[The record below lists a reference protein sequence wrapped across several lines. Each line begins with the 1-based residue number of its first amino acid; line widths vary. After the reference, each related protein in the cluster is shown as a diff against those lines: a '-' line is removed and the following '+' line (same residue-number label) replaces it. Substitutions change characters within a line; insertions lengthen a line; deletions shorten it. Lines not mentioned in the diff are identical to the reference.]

1 MPTLLQINV
10 TANWGSTGKIAEQIG
25 LLAQQHGWDS
35 YIAYGRN
42 MNPSQ
47 NKLLKIGSMFDV
59 YEHYFENRFFDNEGR
74 ASRRATKKFL
84 IEVDKI
90 KPDIVHLH
98 NIHDHYLNYRL
109 LFRYLAE
116 NKIPIVWTQHDL
128 WSMTGHCA
136 FNLVGCYKWK
146 VQCKDCP
153 VIPFCSL
160 DRSLSGYN
168 SKKDSFTSIE
178 KMTIVPVS
186 EWLGRQV
193 KQSFMGKYPIQ
204 VIKNGI
210 DIDVFRPRTAEC
222 LDKYGLKE
230 VKYVI
235 SVATVWSKAKGLE
248 DFSRIRRILH
258 KDIKIVLVGLSESM
272 IKELPD
278 GIVGIPRTQSQLEL
292 AQLYSG
298 AEALVSLSGSETF
311 GLTIAEALSCGTP
324 AIVYDNTAQPELI
337 DTNTGVVVSNGDY
350 HQVALVINDFVIQ
363 SFKLQH
369 SQDCRFRAENM
380 FDKTR
385 CFGQYV
391 ELYNRILNSKSQ

>member
-25 LLAQQHGWDS
+25 VLAQQHGWDS

-47 NKLLKIGSMFDV
+47 NKLIKIGSMLDV
-59 YEHYFENRFFDNEGR
+59 YEHYFENRFLDNEGR
-74 ASRRATKKFL
+74 ASRRATKKL
-84 IEVDKI
+84 LKEIDRI

-98 NIHDHYLNYRL
+98 NIHDHYLNYEL
-109 LFRYLAE
+109 LFRYLSE

-136 FNLVGCYKWK
+136 FNLVGCEKWK
-146 VQCKDCP
+146 IQCNDCP
-153 VIPFCSL
+153 IVPFCCL

-168 SKKDSFTSIE
+168 SKKNSFTSVE

-193 KQSFMGKYPIQ
+193 NQSFLSKYPIQ

-210 DIDVFRPRTAEC
+210 DTDVFRPLKTEC
-222 LDKYGLKE
+222 LDKYGLQG

-235 SVATVWSKAKGLE
+235 SVATIWSNAKGLD
-248 DFSRIRRILH
+248 DFSRIRKILH
-258 KDIKIVLVGLSESM
+258 KDIKIVLVGLSENM
-272 IKELPD
+272 INELPD
-278 GIVGIPRTQSQLEL
+278 GIIGIPRTQSQLEL

-311 GLTIAEALSCGTP
+311 GLTITEALSCGTP
-324 AIVYDNTAQPELI
+324 AIVYDNTAQPELV

-350 HQVALVINDFVIQ
+350 HQVALVINDFVVN
-363 SFKLQH
+363 SFKQQH
-369 SQDCRFRAENM
+369 SADCRNRAYNL
-380 FDKTR
+380 FDKSK
-385 CFGQYV
+385 CYLSYIQ
-391 ELYNRILNSKSQ
+391 LYNKLIEVK